1 MTKRGLALLLTLVL
15 CAGILQLPV
24 LAADESAGTVQEA
37 AIQDV
42 TEETV
47 TPSGPDTPADTTA
60 PDADG
65 SDDTTAP
72 DADGSD
78 DTTAPDADVPEDDTA
93 PSDFSS
99 KIPEAIEPPVTP
111 AKPAKPTDGDISLFY
126 DENNIAVIVRCADR
140 RDSKPNGSLK
150 HLAKGSYTIGEV
162 EAYDGSNRDLS
173 TDEWLWMCKV
183 HVNQEYYLKLWHKNF
198 EKTYGTHYLKN
209 EGMDV
214 YATFYYF
221 KGGFCDYAWD
231 DLEAGWYCLTEDAP
245 VYVDITQGARQ
256 DLHRCLH

>member
-24 LAADESAGTVQEA
+24 LAADESTGTVQDA
-37 AIQDV
+37 ATQDV

-65 SDDTTAP
+65 SEDD
-72 DADGSD
+72 
-78 DTTAPDADVPEDDTA
+78 TAPDADVPEDDTA

-140 RDSKPNGSLK
+140 STTVALSISPRAPTPSAKWRLMMAAIVTCPLTSGS
-150 HLAKGSYTIGEV
+150 G
-162 EAYDGSNRDLS
+162 
-173 TDEWLWMCKV
+173 C
-183 HVNQEYYLKLWHKNF
+183 
-198 EKTYGTHYLKN
+198 
-209 EGMDV
+209 
-214 YATFYYF
+214 
-221 KGGFCDYAWD
+221 
-231 DLEAGWYCLTEDAP
+231 
-245 VYVDITQGARQ
+245 ARSM
-256 DLHRCLH
+256 

>member
-140 RDSKPNGSLK
+140 STTVALSISPRAPTPSAKWRLMMAAIVTCPLTSGS
-150 HLAKGSYTIGEV
+150 G
-162 EAYDGSNRDLS
+162 
-173 TDEWLWMCKV
+173 C
-183 HVNQEYYLKLWHKNF
+183 
-198 EKTYGTHYLKN
+198 
-209 EGMDV
+209 
-214 YATFYYF
+214 
-221 KGGFCDYAWD
+221 
-231 DLEAGWYCLTEDAP
+231 
-245 VYVDITQGARQ
+245 ARSM
-256 DLHRCLH
+256 